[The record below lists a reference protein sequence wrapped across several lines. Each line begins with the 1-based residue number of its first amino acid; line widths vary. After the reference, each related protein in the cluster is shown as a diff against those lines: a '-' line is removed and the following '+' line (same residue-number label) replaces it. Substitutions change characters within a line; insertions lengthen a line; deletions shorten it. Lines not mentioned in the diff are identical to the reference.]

1 MKLHILAAA
10 LAIGSPAASPAL
22 HWYTEDTKYRMC
34 TTVDHAYD
42 FLGTPKT
49 PEELANALGRLG
61 TPYDIIRNDNGVA
74 ILQAQITKLPIP
86 LFKSESEC
94 TETLKRVLEKRGV
107 TYGSPFLSRA
117 RSTDQ

>member
-1 MKLHILAAA
+1 MKIHVIAAA
-10 LAIGSPAASPAL
+10 LAIAAPATSPVQ

-34 TTVDHAYD
+34 TTVEQAYD
-42 FLGTPKT
+42 FIGRPKT
-49 PEELANALGRLG
+49 PEELAGALGRLG
-61 TPYDIIRNDNGVA
+61 TPYDIIRDDHGVA

-107 TYGSPFLSRA
+107 TYGSPFFSGPPSAGR
-117 RSTDQ
+117 